1 MLNIYFKLVLV
12 LQLSVANLSW
22 SRGHGVFK
30 LLLPLTPF
38 ADLNNQKHTTTR
50 EKEKQAQN
58 QTVIKIPHGAQ
69 PKPRSDESSGSARE
83 SRGVGVGVGAV
94 IRRSRALSHRR
105 RRPPDSC
112 GIGGTSRRG
121 AAAACP
127 EPSPR
132 APNVGRASRGKV
144 PVLASGGWCELLG
157 TVAQLLAFPRGM
169 DFTLFLCV
177 SQSLNSAHGFACRD
191 DM

>member
-22 SRGHGVFK
+22 ARGHGVFK

-58 QTVIKIPHGAQ
+58 QTVIKIPHGGQ

-83 SRGVGVGVGAV
+83 SRGVGVGAV
-94 IRRSRALSHRR
+94 TVADATAPHPSR

-121 AAAACP
+121 AAAPCP
-127 EPSPR
+127 EPSAR

-144 PVLASGGWCELLG
+144 PVFASGGWCELLG

-169 DFTLFLCV
+169 DFTLFSCV
-177 SQSLNSAHGFACRD
+177 SQPLIKLCYGFACRD